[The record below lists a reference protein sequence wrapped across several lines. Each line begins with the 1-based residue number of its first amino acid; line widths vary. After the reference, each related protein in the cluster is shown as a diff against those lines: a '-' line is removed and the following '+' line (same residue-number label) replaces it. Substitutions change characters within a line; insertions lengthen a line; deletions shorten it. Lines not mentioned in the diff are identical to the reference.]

1 MNDLYQKLADYYDD
15 FVQKNRN
22 YEKIADQL
30 SKLIGNGREL
40 LDIGIGTGL
49 LVKYL
54 LQIEPNYNVVGI
66 DTSEALLEK
75 ANKRLGN
82 KVSLYCQ
89 SVSEI
94 NIDKIFDVS
103 YSRGGAWTIFK
114 DETGIM
120 LGSHILDLDEIQKSF
135 QCVSDRLKTGGLL
148 IISTSN
154 VNSNKLMELENGI
167 IHKRTAEIQQ
177 VKNESYARF
186 EYSFHKDEKLLTQQ
200 TLMLRLLSPQEFVP
214 MLNEAGFMATNIDD
228 SEYYIYRRTEV

>member
-1 MNDLYQKLADYYDD
+1 MNDQYQRIANYYDD

-22 YEKIADQL
+22 YEKIAYQL

-54 LQIEPNYNVVGI
+54 LQIDPNYNVVGI
-66 DTSEALLEK
+66 DTSEALLDK

-89 SVSEI
+89 SASEI

-120 LGSHILDLDEIQKSF
+120 LGSHILDLNEIQKSF
-135 QCVSDRLKTGGLL
+135 QCVSDHLKTGGLL

-154 VNSNKLMELENGI
+154 VNGNKLMELENGI
-167 IHKRTAEIQQ
+167 IHKRTVEIQQ
-177 VKNESYARF
+177 IKNESYARF
-186 EYSFHKDEKLLTQQ
+186 QYSFHKDEKLLTQQ
-200 TLMLRLLSPQEFVP
+200 TLMLRLLSSQEFVP
-214 MLNEAGFMATNIDD
+214 MLNEAGFMATNTDD
-228 SEYYIYRRTEV
+228 SEYYIYRTQS